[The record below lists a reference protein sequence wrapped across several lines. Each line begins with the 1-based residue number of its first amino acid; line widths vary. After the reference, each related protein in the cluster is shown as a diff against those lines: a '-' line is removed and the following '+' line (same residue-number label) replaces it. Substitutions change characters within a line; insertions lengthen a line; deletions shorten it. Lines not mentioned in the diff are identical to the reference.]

1 MDPRPMRME
10 IPSEQ
15 LKQLVG
21 RQLAN
26 LFDLAETERPALDR
40 AVDTALARCHHC
52 FARLANKYYR
62 RDGEVYFNP
71 FHSGQYGIF
80 LYFLANTLFQQ
91 GTQAPANLAD
101 RVYYLNKALNGFDL
115 YYEVNMPAVF
125 SMDHA
130 VGSVIGRGT
139 FGDHFFFS
147 QNCTV
152 GNNHGLYP
160 VLGRNV
166 QMLSG
171 AKIIG
176 QAVVGDNVIIAADA
190 FVKDEV
196 IPDCAIVFGRSP
208 ELSIVRKDAGYF
220 PTR

>member
-1 MDPRPMRME
+1 ME
-10 IPSEQ
+10 VPCEE
-15 LKQLVG
+15 LKELVA
-21 RQLAN
+21 RQLTN
-26 LFDLAETERPALDR
+26 LFMLAEHERPALYQ
-40 AVDTALARCHHC
+40 AVDTALERCRHC
-52 FARLANKYYR
+52 FAHLANKYYR
-62 RDGEVYFNP
+62 RNGDVYFSP

-80 LYFLANTLFQQ
+80 LYFLSNSLFQQ
-91 GTQAPANLAD
+91 GAQSSATLAD
-101 RVYYLNKALNGFDL
+101 RVYYLNKTLNGFDL
-115 YYEVNMPAVF
+115 YYEVCMPSVF

-130 VGSVIGRGT
+130 VGSVIGRAT

-152 GNNHGLYP
+152 GNNHGRYP
-160 VLGRNV
+160 TLGRNV

-176 QAVVGDNVIIAADA
+176 QAVIGDNVVIAADA
-190 FVKDEV
+190 YVKDEA

-208 ELSIVRKDAGYF
+208 ELTIVRKDPSHF

>member
-1 MDPRPMRME
+1 ME
-10 IPSEQ
+10 VPCEE
-15 LKQLVG
+15 LKELVA
-21 RQLAN
+21 RQLTN
-26 LFDLAETERPALDR
+26 LFILAEHERPALDQ
-40 AVDTALARCHHC
+40 AVDTALARCRHC
-52 FARLANKYYR
+52 FAHLANKYYR
-62 RDGEVYFNP
+62 RNGDVYFSP

-80 LYFLANTLFQQ
+80 LYFLSNSLFQQ
-91 GTQAPANLAD
+91 GPQGSATLAD

-115 YYEVNMPAVF
+115 YYEVCMPSVF

-130 VGSVIGRGT
+130 VGSVIGRAT

-152 GNNHGLYP
+152 GNNHGRYP
-160 VLGRNV
+160 TLGRNV

-176 QAVVGDNVIIAADA
+176 QAVIGDNVVIAADA
-190 FVKDEV
+190 YVKDEV

-208 ELSIVRKDAGYF
+208 ELTIVRKDPSHF